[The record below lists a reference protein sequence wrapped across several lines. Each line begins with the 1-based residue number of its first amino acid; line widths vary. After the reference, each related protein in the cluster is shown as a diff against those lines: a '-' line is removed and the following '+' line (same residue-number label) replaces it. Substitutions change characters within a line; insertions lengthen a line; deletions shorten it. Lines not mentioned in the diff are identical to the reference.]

1 MRANQA
7 EFSVRMMC
15 EVLGVSPSGYYAW
28 KHRSPSARAVDNEQL
43 LRRMREIHRFSR
55 ETYGQPRMQAELR
68 DDGWRVNHKR
78 VRRLMRLA
86 GLQGATR
93 RKKWRT
99 TKRDRYA
106 RPAPDLIERDFSV
119 EGRDQLWVADITYI
133 PTSSGFL
140 YLAVVVD
147 AWSRRVVGWS
157 MKTHLKTGLVLDPL
171 NLGSTPR
178 SPLGCDARR
187 PVSGPRWARS
197 VTPTTM
203 RCARASSPRSRPSSY
218 SGRACEIR
226 PRLGWP
232 FSTSSRPGTIRTG
245 DTRHSVS
252 CRHRR
257 GIYRALG
264 AGDTRRR
271 RITSREV
278 LMRRLLALDYVL
290 DHPQLPWLPTEPEKM
305 AAFEALSVER
315 RLLPRR
321 VYRGAAG
328 NLRRYFPLRL
338 PVALDAERAVFV
350 YVDPGHE
357 TATALRSWGAAHRE
371 LWEALW
377 DRGRGIEVVVVVRTT
392 DERGRAE
399 TVLANWARDPHP
411 SEFDHEIGREI
422 DRIDRAIIKGD
433 VRVLMEYGGLQA
445 AMKRSVAL
453 SKRARRQ
460 AGRGLMQRT
469 DTWRTVRLVGARFR

>member
-1 MRANQA
+1 MIAHLAGRERALEPFGWTGRQA
-7 EFSVRMMC
+7 EWIALACLHSGVFTRAQLSAYLRIDRWQALRFVRAMS
-15 EVLGVSPSGYYAW
+15 E
-28 KHRSPSARAVDNEQL
+28 
-43 LRRMREIHRFSR
+43 
-55 ETYGQPRMQAELR
+55 
-68 DDGWRVNHKR
+68 
-78 VRRLMRLA
+78 RRLAADETL
-86 GLQGATR
+86 
-93 RKKWRT
+93 
-99 TKRDRYA
+99 
-106 RPAPDLIERDFSV
+106 
-119 EGRDQLWVADITYI
+119 EGRKV
-133 PTSSGFL
+133 
-140 YLAVVVD
+140 
-147 AWSRRVVGWS
+147 
-157 MKTHLKTGLVLDPL
+157 
-171 NLGSTPR
+171 
-178 SPLGCDARR
+178 
-187 PVSGPRWARS
+187 
-197 VTPTTM
+197 
-203 RCARASSPRSRPSSY
+203 
-218 SGRACEIR
+218 
-226 PRLGWP
+226 
-232 FSTSSRPGTIRTG
+232 
-245 DTRHSVS
+245 
-252 CRHRR
+252 CRICGR

-264 AGDTRRR
+264 AEDIRHRR
-271 RITSREV
+271 TASDEV
-278 LMRRLLALDYVL
+278 LLRRLLSLDYVL
-290 DHPQLPWLPTEPEKM
+290 EHPQLPWLPTEPEKM

-377 DRGRGIEVVVVVRTT
+377 DRGCGIEVVVVVRTT

-460 AGRGLMQRT
+460 AGRGLLQRT